1 MLFLVFDIELV
12 LLLPISVSLS
22 SISTYGFIIAII
34 FFIILTIGFLFE
46 LSTDSIS
53 IKPSNPQ
60 ILMTGNDD
68 EKINNNNNLTPLSTL
83 TSVNKST
90 LTSINKSILTSVNKS
105 TLTSVYKS
113 TLTSVNKFNKLFI
126 ISLSSITKYFYHT
139 YNLLLKLY
147 SFILRL
153 IDKLLVLFNL
163 LKLIDVKKRSFSI
176 SRFKNNS
183 SNINSL
189 SKDSDIIFDLNNQDL
204 LSKKE
209 VYRKEFNE
217 KSKLLKDKL
226 LSGKYFI

>member
-68 EKINNNNNLTPLSTL
+68 EKTNNNNNLTPLSTL

-90 LTSINKSILTSVNKS
+90 LISVNKSILTSVNKS
-105 TLTSVYKS
+105 TLISVNKSILTSVNKY

-126 ISLSSITKYFYHT
+126 KSLSSITKYFYPI

-147 SFILRL
+147 SLILRL

-163 LKLIDVKKRSFSI
+163 LKLIDVKNISFSI

-183 SNINSL
+183 SNTNSL

-209 VYRKEFNE
+209 VYRK
-217 KSKLLKDKL
+217 
-226 LSGKYFI
+226 